1 MLGEMLGEE
10 RGQVT
15 GTRVLSAEGDA
26 PKVEVS
32 FQASGRILGVDT
44 ADMGTYCSILR
55 PDGTLFGEGQGIV
68 TTADGDMTTWQGQ
81 GVGKVVGRGAAASWR
96 GAIYYQTT
104 SQKLARLNGIAVVFE
119 YEVDEAGK
127 TAAKIWEWK

>member
-15 GTRVLSAEGDA
+15 GTRVLSVEGSA

-44 ADMGTYCSILR
+44 TDMGTYWSIQR

-68 TTADGDMTTWQGQ
+68 MTADGEMATWQGQ
-81 GVGKVVGRGAAASWR
+81 GVGQFAGRGAAASWR
-96 GAIYYQTT
+96 GAIYYRTT

-119 YEVDEAGK
+119 YEVDETGK